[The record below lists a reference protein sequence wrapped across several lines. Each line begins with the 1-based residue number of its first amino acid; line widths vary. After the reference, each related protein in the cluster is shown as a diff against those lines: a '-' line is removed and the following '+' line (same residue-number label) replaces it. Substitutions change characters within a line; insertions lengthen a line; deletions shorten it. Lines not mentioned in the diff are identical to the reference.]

1 MASLKDN
8 LAYIFASMTIAVAK
22 HLSLKQANLFGS
34 VLGNL
39 FYHLLPS
46 RRKIATENIE
56 RALGPDI
63 DRAEIDRIV
72 KEVFRNIVR
81 TFIESYCVNRLDDD
95 KVKKIIVSSDLDVL
109 KKVHDAGKGAVLV
122 TAHFGNWELLPRWVT
137 SLGYEFDALA
147 AIQHNAK
154 IDRLITNLRERKNVR
169 VIPVNKSA
177 PRKVFQA
184 LKANRFV
191 GIVADQHDPSRSLIM
206 DFFGRKAAV
215 PRGPALFAIKAGC
228 PVIPLLI
235 RRESYERYFII
246 VGESIYPSQID
257 GELEEKICEISA
269 RYNKFFEENIRK
281 YPAQWMWTH
290 RRWKI

>member
-1 MASLKDN
+1 MAPLKDN
-8 LAYIFASMTIAVAK
+8 LAYFFASMAIAIAK
-22 HLSLKQANLFGS
+22 HLSMKQADSFGS

-56 RALGPDI
+56 RALGSDI
-63 DRAEIDRIV
+63 GSAEIDGIV
-72 KEVFRNIVR
+72 KEVFQNIVR

-95 KVKKIIVSSDLDVL
+95 KVRKIIVSSDLDVL
-109 KKVHDAGKGAVLV
+109 KKAHDAGKGAILV

-154 IDRLITNLRERKNVR
+154 IDCLITNLRETKNVK
-169 VIPVNKSA
+169 VIPVNKNAS
-177 PRKVFQA
+177 RKVFQA

-191 GIVADQHDPSRSLIM
+191 GIVADQHDSSQSLIM

-215 PRGPALFAIKAGC
+215 PKGPALFSIKADC
-228 PVIPLLI
+228 PVIPVMV
-235 RRESYERYFII
+235 RRESCERYVII
-246 VGESIYPSQID
+246 MGDPIYPSQID
-257 GELEEKICEISA
+257 VELEKKIYDISA